1 MKDLEIAK
9 ALQLGETVRGEFIPN
24 MAGLLFL
31 GREKTLQKAIPTHE
45 VAFQVLDRA
54 LNVKVNDFFRSP
66 LLKVVEEIQG
76 RFDARVEEEEIMMGM
91 YRLPLP
97 EYGRRAFREALLNAL
112 LHRDY
117 SQMGTV
123 YVQWYHDHILMTN
136 PGGLP
141 LGITLQNILVHEP
154 KPRNPVLYNAAKRIG
169 LVERTGRGVDKIY
182 EGQIRSGHAPP
193 SYGRSDMNA
202 VRLVLVGGRA
212 DQAFAR
218 YIYELDRDVTRI
230 EFDDLLLLHR
240 LYSQGDASKVEI
252 AALVQKTN
260 EETLG
265 ILERLKGFDVIQLV
279 AKKPGEVYV
288 LKAAFS
294 SRAGPDEWRDGIL
307 DFVRKNERIT
317 RLQAMALFG
326 LSRGQASRLL
336 RKMSTEG
343 LLRQHGASPKGTYYT
358 VGDEDGE

>member
-1 MKDLEIAK
+1 
-9 ALQLGETVRGEFIPN
+9 
-24 MAGLLFL
+24 
-31 GREKTLQKAIPTHE
+31 
-45 VAFQVLDRA
+45 
-54 LNVKVNDFFRSP
+54 
-66 LLKVVEEIQG
+66 
-76 RFDARVEEEEIMMGM
+76 
-91 YRLPLP
+91 
-97 EYGRRAFREALLNAL
+97 
-112 LHRDY
+112 
-117 SQMGTV
+117 
-123 YVQWYHDHILMTN
+123 
-136 PGGLP
+136 
-141 LGITLQNILVHEP
+141 
-154 KPRNPVLYNAAKRIG
+154 
-169 LVERTGRGVDKIY
+169 
-182 EGQIRSGHAPP
+182 
-193 SYGRSDMNA
+193 MNA